1 MARKRIKTLAT
12 DWGFPVE
19 DLLAGCVRL
28 KLGHTHSESSL
39 LSPEEADRLK
49 ADLEDQAHRA
59 TILRRETVLETS
71 SGKILEK
78 RLNATVMRRRHAE
91 PGQSAGGADAPFHFE
106 VEQAQDE
113 PFVSPFLD
121 DSPAP
126 ESVAPAVFG
135 APHHAEPTFTPHHR
149 APEPVVAPPVEE
161 IPEPD
166 YEAHPI
172 EHAAHIVEPEPD
184 LEEAESVESEP
195 SPGAVEAAPAAPQAP
210 SSRFGYTT
218 DRAPAAEPAQRGSIN
233 LTRGSQS
240 GPTLDDGQMG
250 PKVLGKIDLRPK
262 APPARPAS
270 PSSRT
275 AAGAPTARPGL
286 TGRFAPQPQ
295 NQQPSPADGMPQVP
309 PDQATK
315 PGGGRGIKKKKVVKK
330 GSTDLAAER
339 EMRGLRVPKKRRAL
353 PGKEQKKTE
362 ITTPKASKRVVR
374 IAEGVTVADLARN
387 MGVKASEV
395 IKKLMLMGAMSTVNQ
410 VLDVDTATLVAGE
423 FGYNVENV
431 AFDVEAAIEG

>member
-106 VEQAQDE
+106 VEQAE
-113 PFVSPFLD
+113 EESFVSPFLD

-126 ESVAPAVFG
+126 ETEAPAMFD
-135 APHHAEPTFTPHHR
+135 ASHHAEPA
-149 APEPVVAPPVEE
+149 APEPFVAPPPPVEE

-172 EHAAHIVEPEPD
+172 EHATHIIEPEPEPVVVEAVEPEPPP
-184 LEEAESVESEP
+184 VV
-195 SPGAVEAAPAAPQAP
+195 VEAPPAAPQAP
-210 SSRFGYTT
+210 SSRFGYRT
-218 DRAPAAEPAQRGSIN
+218 DRARAAEAGQRGSIN

-240 GPTLDDGQMG
+240 GPTLDDRQMG

-262 APPARPAS
+262 APARP
-270 PSSRT
+270 
-275 AAGAPTARPGL
+275 
-286 TGRFAPQPQ
+286 
-295 NQQPSPADGMPQVP
+295 PSPAAPTP
-309 PDQATK
+309 P
-315 PGGGRGIKKKKVVKK
+315 
-330 GSTDLAAER
+330 
-339 EMRGLRVPKKRRAL
+339 
-353 PGKEQKKTE
+353 
-362 ITTPKASKRVVR
+362 
-374 IAEGVTVADLARN
+374 
-387 MGVKASEV
+387 
-395 IKKLMLMGAMSTVNQ
+395 GAPPTRPR
-410 VLDVDTATLVAGE
+410 
-423 FGYNVENV
+423 
-431 AFDVEAAIEG
+431 